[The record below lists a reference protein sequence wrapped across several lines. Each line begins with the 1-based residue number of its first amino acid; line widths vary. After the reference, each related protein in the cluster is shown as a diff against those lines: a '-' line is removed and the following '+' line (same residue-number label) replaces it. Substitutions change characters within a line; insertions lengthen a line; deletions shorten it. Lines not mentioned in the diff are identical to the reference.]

1 MLGTFDG
8 DVEDVGLGPGDA
20 VALDDL
26 RDADDEFGKA
36 REAVAGDADL
46 DEGGHGEADLFR
58 ADLGVVAHD
67 DASLFEFVDAL
78 GGRRRGESETASE
91 LGKGDAGVA
100 LQFVE
105 DAEVDGV
112 QPVYFQP
119 IALSKSLGATL
130 GILAFLQT
138 EGRLMYRGLNCG

>member
-1 MLGTFDG
+1 
-8 DVEDVGLGPGDA
+8 
-20 VALDDL
+20 
-26 RDADDEFGKA
+26 
-36 REAVAGDADL
+36 
-46 DEGGHGEADLFR
+46 
-58 ADLGVVAHD
+58 
-67 DASLFEFVDAL
+67 
-78 GGRRRGESETASE
+78 
-91 LGKGDAGVA
+91 